1 MKRSLRLCY
10 NVYTN
15 TGCNSQTLERT
26 RQMSMNGM
34 EIKAFLETA
43 SILPA
48 DTSVLIRGN
57 HGIGKS
63 QIVRTLS
70 KFFSLEVID
79 RRLSQMCEGDMIGL
93 PSLDEGTTKFNPPD
107 WYMLACKTPK
117 VLFLDEINRATPEI
131 MQAAFQIILDRELNG
146 FKLHPKSRVYAAI
159 NTGNKYS
166 VNDMDPALLDRFW
179 VVDLEPSVED
189 WLIWANTDNNIHQN
203 ISMFIQDQPK
213 FLDPVENVNPG
224 TVQSSRR
231 SWKRL
236 NDALVHTKMISQP
249 QNPVFLNMSIG
260 YIGFEAAAAFY
271 NFVKNISGNL
281 TAEELMDAFSTDTVQ
296 LKIKNIGQEAMNT
309 CIDKIVTHAKT
320 LVNLN
325 DNQKK
330 NMAAFM
336 KILPNE
342 LRVSFWTKMV
352 AIEKIDIIKSFH
364 DAVGNLVV
372 EIFAESK

>member
-1 MKRSLRLCY
+1 
-10 NVYTN
+10 
-15 TGCNSQTLERT
+15 
-26 RQMSMNGM
+26 MSMNGM

-43 SILPA
+43 SVLPA
-48 DTSVLIRGN
+48 DTSVLLRGN

-63 QIVRTLS
+63 QIVRDLAS
-70 KFFSLEVID
+70 RFGLEVID

-93 PSLDEGTTKFNPPD
+93 PSLEEGTTKFNPPD

-146 FKLHPKSRVYAAI
+146 HKLHPKSRVYAAI

-189 WLIWANTDNNIHQN
+189 WLNWAAINSNIHQN
-203 ISMFIQDQPK
+203 LIMFIQDQPK

-236 NDALVHTKMISQP
+236 NDSLVQSKLINSP
-249 QNPVFLNMSIG
+249 QNPIFLNMSIG
-260 YIGFEAAAAFY
+260 FVGFEAAAAFY

-281 TAEELMDAFSTDTVQ
+281 TAEELLESFTTEIVQ
-296 LKIKNIGQEAMNT
+296 LKIKNLGQEGMNT
-309 CIDKIVTHAKT
+309 CIEKIVNHTKNLQNFNETQKT
-320 LVNLN
+320 NL
-325 DNQKK
+325 
-330 NMAAFM
+330 AAFM

-352 AIEKIDIIKSFH
+352 AVEKIDIIKSFH
-364 DAVGNLVV
+364 DAVGQLVV
-372 EIFAESK
+372 EIFAENK